1 MYRED
6 LIRKLEE
13 VSLGMRKARTRVF
26 ERNGLRSG
34 QAKVLAALFEYGEL
48 SQTDIGKLLDVS
60 GPTVNKQV
68 QNLIAAG
75 LVELAES
82 GADKRLN
89 IVTVTKTGRKNEA
102 IIKQCNLELG
112 KVVSEGLSE
121 PEIIMT
127 GMLLATIS
135 ENLKNDQEND
145 SR

>member
-1 MYRED
+1 MFRED

-26 ERNGLRSG
+26 ERNGLRAG
-34 QAKVLAALFEYGEL
+34 QARVLAALFEYGEL
-48 SQTDIGKLLDVS
+48 SQTDIGKLLDIS

-68 QNLIAAG
+68 QNLVAAG

-82 GADKRLN
+82 GSDKRLN
-89 IVTVTKTGRKNEA
+89 IVSLTGAGRKNEA
-102 IIKQCNLELG
+102 VIRSCNEELG
-112 KVVSEGLSE
+112 GVVCEGLTE

-135 ENLKNDQEND
+135 ENLKSDQDND
-145 SR
+145 